1 MQGYCTSWP
10 EPAPTSLRA
19 QNMEEVGASERL
31 ESIWSKK
38 HWRGRTPNSLCN
50 RARHFT
56 PDVQKKVYF
65 LESKKQK
72 ERNAGNGDSK
82 RTVRLERNRIINYL
96 NRTTTLPPHLS
107 LSSEN
112 AVSGLILP
120 FTMLRSR
127 ETGEYHCGGRN
138 QPMRSDLLFYKDSL
152 RQLGV

>member
-1 MQGYCTSWP
+1 MRLTSRMDTAKLKCQQAEMQGYCTSWP

-65 LESKKQK
+65 LESKK
-72 ERNAGNGDSK
+72 
-82 RTVRLERNRIINYL
+82 
-96 NRTTTLPPHLS
+96 
-107 LSSEN
+107 
-112 AVSGLILP
+112 
-120 FTMLRSR
+120 
-127 ETGEYHCGGRN
+127 
-138 QPMRSDLLFYKDSL
+138 
-152 RQLGV
+152 